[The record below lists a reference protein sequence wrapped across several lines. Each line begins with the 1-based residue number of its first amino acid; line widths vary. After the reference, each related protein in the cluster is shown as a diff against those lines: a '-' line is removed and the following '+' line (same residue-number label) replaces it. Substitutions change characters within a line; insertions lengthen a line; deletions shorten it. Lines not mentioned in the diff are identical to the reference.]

1 MQERSPGRM
10 NEQVGRG
17 REGRLTLE
25 GEAMKNE
32 EGQILL
38 TGAAP
43 PTISVYTHQRS
54 VQFRELSKLK
64 AMYG

>member
-1 MQERSPGRM
+1 M

-25 GEAMKNE
+25 GEAGEAMKNE
-32 EGQILL
+32 EGQILR
-38 TGAAP
+38 TGTAP

-64 AMYG
+64 TMYG

>member
-1 MQERSPGRM
+1 M

-25 GEAMKNE
+25 GEVMKNE

-38 TGAAP
+38 TGARGAAHHLSLHS
-43 PTISVYTHQRS
+43 PTLGS
-54 VQFRELSKLK
+54 VQGTF
-64 AMYG
+64 